1 MAKLT
6 SLQAASPVS
15 LFPTQ
20 ESDEEKVTS
29 DFYGRRCLEQLKKF
43 PRVGLWRRM
52 LLDFLILKA
61 GWSFDKCVPIWKLK
75 GTKCSQLLFQLAPL
89 AHRTGG
95 NVFGLLPTPSASEGE
110 RAGMILK
117 DRRRTYR
124 RSGTKR
130 QLMLRDMAASGL
142 LPTPTASLAKDG
154 HSGEGYGDDLNRWL
168 QRTGETS
175 PRLNPAFV
183 EEMMGFPLGWT
194 VSAFQNGDAK
204 Q

>member
-6 SLQAASPVS
+6 SLQAASLVS

-75 GTKCSQLLFQLAPL
+75 GTKFSQLLFQLAPL
-89 AHRTGG
+89 AHRTDG

-142 LPTPTASLAKDG
+142 LPTPTASTAAKAT
-154 HSGEGYGDDLNRWL
+154 GDDLNRWL
-168 QRTGETS
+168 RKTGETS

-183 EEMMGFPLGWT
+183 EEMMGFPPGWT
-194 VSAFQNGDAK
+194 ASAFQDGDAK

>member
-15 LFPTQ
+15 LFPTP

-29 DFYGRRCLEQLKKF
+29 DFYGRQCLEQLKKF

-52 LLDFLILKA
+52 LLDFLILKV

-89 AHRTGG
+89 AHRTGAS
-95 NVFGLLPTPSASEGE
+95 VCGLLPTPSASEGE
-110 RAGMILK
+110 RAEMVLK

-183 EEMMGFPLGWT
+183 EEMMGFPPGWT
-194 VSAFQNGDAK
+194 ASAFQDGDAK